1 MQNHLSR
8 STLAAVALG
17 LATTPALAGPDW
29 VAIEQARAAKRSIQA
44 QVIQPPCAI
53 QTRQERVAFPYG
65 PHPHPRPQATSSQ
78 PCVSPPV
85 PVIAVD
91 TPHN

>member
-65 PHPHPRPQATSSQ
+65 PHPQATSSQ
-78 PCVSPPV
+78 PWVSPPV